1 MTQAFSLKGYAY
13 LSASSRRLV
22 ARIDVAPHEGAIWVR
37 VTAEDGQEIVRA
49 PLVDAKIDTAL
60 GRTARKLIFS
70 DGTLF
75 ETYDHAGFAALDK
88 DTRGARLY
96 ALEHFG
102 PHLIAFTAACLVAAY
117 ILWRYGLDAIAALA
131 VAATPQIV
139 IEQIDVGTLQTI
151 DLVMAEESML
161 STEEKTRAQSIY
173 TRVKAAL
180 HEKESK
186 GRNLELVFRAIPEVG
201 PNAFAL
207 PGGTVVM
214 TDELIQ
220 KFPDEDVIAGILGH
234 EIGHVVGDHGLNRL
248 YRSLGVYVLIAL
260 LVGDTGPMLEDIL
273 LEGNILLSLSH
284 SRAQERAAD
293 EFGLT
298 LSHRAGFDPAGLKV
312 FFERLGSD
320 SSDDIQWMS
329 THPSHSNRVEAIEL
343 FIDGLK

>member
-1 MTQAFSLKGYAY
+1 M
-13 LSASSRRLV
+13 
-22 ARIDVAPHEGAIWVR
+22 
-37 VTAEDGQEIVRA
+37 
-49 PLVDAKIDTAL
+49 
-60 GRTARKLIFS
+60 
-70 DGTLF
+70 
-75 ETYDHAGFAALDK
+75 
-88 DTRGARLY
+88 
-96 ALEHFG
+96 
-102 PHLIAFTAACLVAAY
+102 
-117 ILWRYGLDAIAALA
+117 
-131 VAATPQIV
+131 
-139 IEQIDVGTLQTI
+139 
-151 DLVMAEESML
+151 
-161 STEEKTRAQSIY
+161 
-173 TRVKAAL
+173 KAAL

-320 SSDDIQWMS
+320 SSDDKQWMS
-329 THPSHSNRVEAIEL
+329 THPSHFNRIEAIEL